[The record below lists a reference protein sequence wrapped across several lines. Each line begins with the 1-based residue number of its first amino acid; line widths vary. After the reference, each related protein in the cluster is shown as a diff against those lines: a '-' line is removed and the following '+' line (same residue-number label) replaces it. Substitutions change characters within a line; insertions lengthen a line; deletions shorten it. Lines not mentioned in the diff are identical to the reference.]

1 MEYKAIK
8 TSSRDN
14 VAIAVQP
21 IPKGK
26 TVTVPD
32 SGEVVANQEIPLG
45 HKIALVPIAKGA
57 DVIRYGEVIC
67 TAAED
72 IKPGDWIHVHNT
84 ANEVRS

>member
-8 TSSRDN
+8 TSPGDN

-26 TVTVPD
+26 TVTIPD

-57 DVIRYGEVIC
+57 DIIRYGEAIC

-84 ANEVRS
+84 TSQVRS